1 MKFKNLIIII
11 ALIFV
16 YSCSG
21 AKDALQ
27 GKKRSEQSDEFL
39 VEKKNPLELPPDFG
53 DLPVPLEQG
62 EEENIQAN
70 NEVKVYPNPTR
81 KQVYLTTTQNL
92 EIEKVTVYN
101 LQGKS
106 LLNFDKDLE
115 TLSVEDL
122 STGIYLMK
130 IETNRGVINK
140 RLIKK

>member
-62 EEENIQAN
+62 EGEIIQVNNEQDIKNILELDTNEENSQ
-70 NEVKVYPNPTR
+70 
-81 KQVYLTTTQNL
+81 
-92 EIEKVTVYN
+92 
-101 LQGKS
+101 
-106 LLNFDKDLE
+106 
-115 TLSVEDL
+115 
-122 STGIYLMK
+122 
-130 IETNRGVINK
+130 ETNNQSNQSLEKFILEKIN
-140 RLIKK
+140 

>member
-39 VEKKNPLELPPDFG
+39 VEKKNPLELPPDFD

-62 EEENIQAN
+62 EGENIQAN
-70 NEVKVYPNPTR
+70 NEQDIKNI
-81 KQVYLTTTQNL
+81 L
-92 EIEKVTVYN
+92 ELDTNEEN
-101 LQGKS
+101 SQ
-106 LLNFDKDLE
+106 
-115 TLSVEDL
+115 
-122 STGIYLMK
+122 
-130 IETNRGVINK
+130 ETNNQSLEQFILEKIN
-140 RLIKK
+140 